1 MMKIIDAFLK
11 KLNVNRNTFFT
22 YIFTLL
28 TIYVAVDRIVEMMIM
43 IFTGIGVNYWNP
55 IIYTLALSFPVF
67 AYSFAGSSSYADNRA
82 SKVTMFYIFAIG
94 FYIIAL
100 SLFTQYLNA
109 GAWLLFMSSKNFV
122 PIVTNFSELIRP
134 AFRAISLYLP
144 ITTFYPFIKS
154 ILLNVDD
161 TQAIIK
167 SLWDFSGINLSD
179 QKAKHGPYAC
189 DVTVFKDF
197 DTGKKIKLVEDRRFQ
212 STLVCGGSG
221 TGKTSMIFEPII
233 AQDIEKKYFFTE
245 ASKELGFTALKT
257 GIASLSAPYSDEY
270 LNKNFNLNMLTPT
283 FGKDALFNTFVK
295 KMVIAT
301 SPHNIYKNIGV
312 TYMSPDYETLDQMMK
327 VCNNYNV
334 GYTLIDPSQPEKSIG
349 LNPFVYEDPTRIA
362 IIISS
367 SLQSISSDEASE
379 MKDLYKEET
388 SLQILENLA
397 ILLKVIYPKMHDGV
411 LPNMEDLLSLLSNFE
426 LVEKM
431 CKILEKDEELSEK
444 YSMEL
449 SFFKRAFFANSP
461 AIEDT
466 RKDAFQVASR
476 LENLLRA
483 PKIRNILCNR
493 HENINFDDVLK
504 NGEFLFVCTRRGDS
518 GKVGHKAFGLFFLL
532 SMQNAVLSRPGS
544 EKSRIPHFLYID
556 EFPDFIS
563 KDTETMFTMYR
574 KYRVATTIS
583 AQSISQFALPDDKDN
598 YNSIVLANC
607 GNKIYTGGSTPYE
620 ELEWWSNEIGK
631 WKQWKIEQDFDGKTG
646 KMSSTFKSPK
656 KSYEIKMPWNRL
668 QALGQKD
675 CGYKILNDG
684 GKFNN
689 GQGVMSYMSS
699 KYKEKHSGKKYKFSN
714 YSHGTSSG
722 DVEDD
727 SNRNDKNGISGKISS
742 SPHTTINNKGYAEI
756 DPIQYPDTK
765 YSFDK
770 EEGAIIIDLKNDK
783 K

>member
-11 KLNVNRNTFFT
+11 KLNVSRNTFLT

-43 IFTGIGVNYWNP
+43 IFVGIGTDYWNP
-55 IIYTLALSFPVF
+55 IVYTLALACPVL
-67 AYSFAGSSSYADNRA
+67 AYSFAGSSSYADTRA

-109 GAWLLFMSSKNFV
+109 GAWLLFMSSKNFI

-144 ITTFYPFIKS
+144 ITTVYPFIKS
-154 ILLNVDD
+154 ILFKIDD
-161 TQAIIK
+161 SQTAVR
-167 SLWDFSGINLSD
+167 SLWDFYGINLSD
-179 QKAKHGPYAC
+179 KKAKHGPYAC
-189 DVTVFKDF
+189 DLFLFKDF
-197 DTGKKIKLVEDRRFQ
+197 DSGKKMKLSEDRRFQ
-212 STLVCGGSG
+212 SMLVCGGSG
-221 TGKTSMIFEPII
+221 TGKTSMIFEPVI
-233 AQDIEKKYFFTE
+233 AQDIEKKHFFTE

-270 LNKNFNLNMLTPT
+270 LNKNFNLNMLTPS

-327 VCNNYNV
+327 VCDNYNV

-349 LNPFVYEDPTRIA
+349 LNPFIYDDPTRIA

-367 SLQSISSDEASE
+367 TLQSISSDEASE

-388 SLQILENLA
+388 VLQILENLA

-431 CKILEKDEELSEK
+431 CKILEKDEELSKK

-449 SFFKRAFFANSP
+449 SYFKRAFFANSP

-493 HENINFDDVLK
+493 HENVNFDNVLK

-532 SMQNAVLSRPGS
+532 SMQNAVLSRPGN

-583 AQSISQFALPDDKDN
+583 AQSISQFALPDDKTN
-598 YNSIVLANC
+598 YNSVVLANC
-607 GNKIYTGGSTPYE
+607 GSKIYTGGATPYE

-631 WKQWKIEQDFDGKTG
+631 WKQWKFDQDFDGKTEQ
-646 KMSSTFKSPK
+646 MSPTFKSPK
-656 KSYEIKMPWNRL
+656 KAFEIKMTWNRL
-668 QALGQKD
+668 QNLGQSG
-675 CGYKILNDG
+675 CGYKIIAD
-684 GKFNN
+684 N
-689 GQGVMSYMSS
+689 GRNEIGEGIMYYLSS

-714 YSHGTSSG
+714 YNNYTTSG
-722 DVEDD
+722 DVEET
-727 SNRNDKNGISGKISS
+727 SNKSNKNSKST
-742 SPHTTINNKGYAEI
+742 HTTVNNKGYVEV

-765 YSFDK
+765 YSFDN
-770 EEGAIIIDLKNDK
+770 EDGAIVIDLKNDK